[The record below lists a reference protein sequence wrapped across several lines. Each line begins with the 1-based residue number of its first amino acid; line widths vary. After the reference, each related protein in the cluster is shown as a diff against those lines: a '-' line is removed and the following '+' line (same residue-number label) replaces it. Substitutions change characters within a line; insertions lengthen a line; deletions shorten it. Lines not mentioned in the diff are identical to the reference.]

1 MRLRL
6 GGELVGVVAPGAT
19 GGWLLLVT
27 GMAPL
32 PRRAAGPLQ
41 RWT

>member
-6 GGELVGVVAPGAT
+6 GGELGVVAPGAT

-41 RWT
+41 RRI